1 LGSPGLSGGRYGS
14 AGGAVPT
21 PPLAAGR
28 WSALPTP
35 ELDATTHARATAE
48 LLLDRYGVVTRGS
61 VMAENILGGFGLM
74 YKVLA
79 RLEEAGRCRRGYFIE
94 HLGAAQFAVPATVDR
109 LRSYTDDAQLA
120 KPEPV
125 ALALAAT
132 DPANPY
138 GAALSWPA
146 GNVEA
151 GSGHRPGRKA
161 GALVVLVDGALVLYV
176 ERGGKTLLVFTEDES
191 VLAAAAG
198 ALVDVVKR
206 GAVDKL
212 VMEKVNGH
220 GILDTPAASALT
232 AAGAYSTPKGLRI
245 RA

>member
-1 LGSPGLSGGRYGS
+1 
-14 AGGAVPT
+14 
-21 PPLAAGR
+21 
-28 WSALPTP
+28 
-35 ELDATTHARATAE
+35 
-48 LLLDRYGVVTRGS
+48 
-61 VMAENILGGFGLM
+61 MAENILGGFGLM

-109 LRSYTDDAQLA
+109 LRSYSEDTQLA
-120 KPEPV
+120 KPEPM

-138 GAALSWPA
+138 GAALPWPA
-146 GNVEA
+146 LSIEA

-161 GALVVLVDGALVLYV
+161 GALVVLVDGALALYV
-176 ERGGKTLLVFTEDES
+176 ERGGKTLLVFTEDDA
-191 VLAAAAG
+191 VLAAAGA

-220 GILDTPAASALT
+220 SILDTPAAAALT